1 MIKKRSILIFALLLI
16 MAESVFAQGSAESKI
31 KNGKLLAGKAL
42 SSQGDTRADYII
54 KAKRELERASLSE
67 PENAQAYYWQAVVAF
82 YLERDSVSADKLYSK
97 ALQYADKKTKALPLP
112 WAYQTDDN
120 LSAAIAGDFAWAQ
133 VSSAPVKLAEEPK
146 KEKPKELVVNPLQTI
161 ASLITA
167 ENFVSAESLYTFL
180 SSNPEKYNKDEL
192 ALSGLKLK
200 LAEDS
205 IGQATALLDNIQKTS
220 NRRSQVYKKAVEL
233 YDSVLDPALT
243 KIKGDAQQGEYSAA
257 WDSLSKWE
265 PERQSPVTPG
275 RGKMLL
281 IATSVS
287 LSKNNTEIAASSL
300 ALYESLGYDKDR
312 VYQDLKKRA
321 APPEKPIE
329 IAEKPVVAQKPV
341 TPQPLPVIQKVPG
354 VSNMVTLL
362 PPGNEIVKVL
372 VNKIDPITGEVNSTE
387 LWQTSAPMKLKTG
400 SAYRLVIQKKQE
412 KVAPRYIA
420 LAAMLATFLI
430 VR

>member
-16 MAESVFAQGSAESKI
+16 MAETVFAQGSAESKI

-42 SSQGDTRADYII
+42 SSQGDARADYIV

-67 PENAQAYYWQAVVAF
+67 PENPQAYYWQAVVAF

-97 ALQYADKKTKALPLP
+97 ALQNADKKTRALPLP

-120 LSAAIAGDFAWAQ
+120 LSAAIAGDFAWAK
-133 VSSAPVKLAEEPK
+133 VSSAPVKLAEEPRK
-146 KEKPKELVVNPLQTI
+146 VKPKEQVVNPLETLAFLI
-161 ASLITA
+161 AA
-167 ENFVSAESLYTFL
+167 EQFISAESLYTFL
-180 SSNPEKYNKDEL
+180 SGNPEKYNKDEL

-205 IGQATALLDNIQKTS
+205 IGQATALLDNIQKTN

-233 YDSVLDPALT
+233 YDSVLDPAVAR
-243 KIKGDAQQGEYSAA
+243 IKRNAQQGEYSAA

-265 PERQSPVTPG
+265 PERQSPITPG

-287 LSKNNTEIAASSL
+287 LSKNNTELAASSL
-300 ALYESLGYDKDR
+300 ALYESVGYDKDR
-312 VYQDLKKRA
+312 IYQDLKKRT

-329 IAEKPVVAQKPV
+329 IAEKPVATQKIV
-341 TPQPLPVIQKVPG
+341 TPPPIPVVQKIPQA
-354 VSNMVTLL
+354 SNMITLS
-362 PPGNEIVKVL
+362 PPGSEIVKVL
-372 VNKIDPITGEVNSTE
+372 VNKIDLVTGEVNSTE
-387 LWQTSAPMKLKTG
+387 LWQTSAPIKLKTG
-400 SAYRLVIQKKQE
+400 SAYKLVVQKKQE